1 MGEECS
7 KGLKMCVSFIY
18 LNFEA
23 FLENGFS
30 LLMTQNPYCL
40 QSSYFVQN
48 NTNQNI
54 LFDLKCKYDE
64 SQVIVT
70 NIFHASGSNLSILWQ
85 WWLKAIVDPN
95 LFLNLLA

>member
-1 MGEECS
+1 
-7 KGLKMCVSFIY
+7 MCVSFIY

-70 NIFHASGSNLSILWQ
+70 NILHASGSNLSILWQ
-85 WWLKAIVDPN
+85 CWLKAIVDPN
-95 LFLNLLA
+95 LFLNLLT

>member
-1 MGEECS
+1 MHFW
-7 KGLKMCVSFIY
+7 KTVLVFWWHKIF
-18 LNFEA
+18 
-23 FLENGFS
+23 
-30 LLMTQNPYCL
+30 L

-48 NTNQNI
+48 NTKQNI
-54 LFDLKCKYDE
+54 LFDLKCKYNE

-70 NIFHASGSNLSILWQ
+70 NVFHASGNNLFILWH